1 MELDTERKDAWRAFL
16 TAHAR
21 LLERIDGK
29 LAAADVLPLDWYDVL
44 LALEEAEGNRL
55 RMGELAQNT
64 LLSRSGLTRLVDR
77 IEAAGY
83 LRRENCPSDRR
94 GFYAVL
100 TDEGREARRRTW
112 PVYSEAIVELF
123 ARHLSDAET
132 RTLAGIFARML
143 AEEPAPAE

>member
-1 MELDTERKDAWRAFL
+1 MELDNERKDVWRAFL

-21 LLERIDGK
+21 LLERIDGR

-94 GFYAVL
+94 GFFAVL
-100 TDEGREARRRTW
+100 TEAGLEARRRTW
-112 PVYSEAIVELF
+112 PVYSEAIRDLF
-123 ARHLSDAET
+123 ARHLSDAEA
-132 RTLAGIFARML
+132 RTLHGIFARML
-143 AEEPAPAE
+143 AEG